1 MISKIGIEKNFLNL
15 IRSVYQQL
23 TENIISGET
32 VKAFSLKPGLRQ
44 ESLLSPVLFNT
55 VLWVLAN
62 TVRQG
67 KKEKSYKLK
76 ETKLSLFAE
85 NPKNLK
91 YISTINKNLAMLPK
105 QNQ

>member
-1 MISKIGIEKNFLNL
+1 MISKIGIEENFLNL
-15 IRSVYQQL
+15 IRSVYQKL

-32 VKAFSLKPGLRQ
+32 VKAFSLKSGLRQ

-67 KKEKSYKLK
+67 KKEKS
-76 ETKLSLFAE
+76 
-85 NPKNLK
+85 
-91 YISTINKNLAMLPK
+91 
-105 QNQ
+105 